1 MTPRTK
7 EILSAFFWLFFAAYV
22 AIESCRMGLGK
33 WSRPGPGYFPL
44 GAALLFGLIS
54 ILLLS
59 KSLRKASVEKVPTAP
74 SEGRWRDVVL
84 NLMAMVL
91 YVFLLDKIGFALC
104 TFLLAGFFLR
114 VTAHRRWLTT
124 LAVALSITL
133 GAHLL
138 FNVLLNA
145 QLPKGILA
153 SFGD

>member
-7 EILSAFFWLFFAAYV
+7 DILSAFFWLFFAAYV

-84 NLMAMVL
+84 NLMAMVV
-91 YVFLLDKIGFALC
+91 YVFLLDKIGFILC
-104 TFLLAGFFLR
+104 TFLLATFFLR
-114 VTAHRRWLTT
+114 VIAQQRWFAILIS
-124 LAVALSITL
+124 ALSITI

-145 QLPKGILA
+145 KLPSGILPF
-153 SFGD
+153 FGG